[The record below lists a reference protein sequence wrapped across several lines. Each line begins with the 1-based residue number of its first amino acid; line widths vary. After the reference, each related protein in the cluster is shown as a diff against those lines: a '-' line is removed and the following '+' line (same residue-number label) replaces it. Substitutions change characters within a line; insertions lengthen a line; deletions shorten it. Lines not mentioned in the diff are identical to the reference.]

1 MLHINCSRWGGGGF
15 RVDYEEDILV
25 FGEDTIRDYLDDN
38 VVKDLLRVANM
49 LSEMEIPGHLS
60 LILILIIIFS
70 RDGNSMEGQVGDHK
84 LF

>member
-1 MLHINCSRWGGGGF
+1 ML
-15 RVDYEEDILV
+15 
-25 FGEDTIRDYLDDN
+25 GEDTIRDYLDDN

-70 RDGNSMEGQVGDHK
+70 RDGNSMEGQVGDH
-84 LF
+84 